1 METDLKSF
9 QTSRGAVLLIG
20 SQGFAIF
27 VGFAIHFGLTRIL
40 EPEVYGLYAVA
51 ISILMWGELLISGS
65 IGTVFPK
72 VLSEGTTSAKTL
84 WGWVWRGYLPLWL
97 ALWLTFSIASWGIAN
112 ALRDGRLVPLLL
124 IAASELPFFG
134 IYFAGR
140 SLLQG
145 LMAYGWQA
153 VISSSWALLRLIF
166 IFAFVTFTGSVFW
179 AMAGNSLGVAM
190 TALLSVALV
199 RPFLRDGKSTA
210 TVSLLSLLVG
220 VGSLT
225 LLISLLDQI
234 ALTMDLWLLKR
245 LSQPEFA
252 GHYGA
257 ARFFA
262 LVPLMLAFGL
272 YSAWFPAMC
281 YELGRG
287 ERERAKALLREVIRV
302 LTVGLLPFAVIVW
315 VTAKPLTVLLFSQKF
330 APAAEPL
337 RLLVIG
343 ASLFVLMGFMRG
355 ALIADN
361 AVKSPLLLTVFM
373 ALSDFALCAW
383 LIPQGGMKGAAL
395 ATTLTSLLGC
405 GMAVILTI
413 RRFGNV
419 VPMGTVVRCGIA
431 SFVIGGIVSVWSAQG
446 AALVGQYLL
455 LACLYGGLLIAFKEL
470 KAQDGHILR
479 VVVADIFAS
488 VAAMLGRSE
497 KSK

>member
-1 METDLKSF
+1 METNLKSF

-20 SQGFAIF
+20 SQGVAIF

-153 VISSSWALLRLIF
+153 VISSSWALLRLTF

-287 ERERAKALLREVIRV
+287 ERERAKALLREVMRV

-361 AVKSPLLLTVFM
+361 EFKLPVVIAAVMT
-373 ALSDFALCAW
+373 ALDFALCYA
-383 LIPQGGMKGAAL
+383 LIPRYGMVGGAMATVLTGGFGAVVTGL
-395 ATTLTSLLGC
+395 LTH
-405 GMAVILTI
+405 V
-413 RRFGNV
+413 RFGAFF
-419 VPMGTVVRCGIA
+419 PTGTLVRVTVA
-431 SFVIGGIVSVWSAQG
+431 SLAIGAVAVFWKTSG
-446 AALVGQYLL
+446 LMLPLQYLL
-455 LACLYGGLLIAFKEL
+455 LAAIYTGLLVLLGEL
-470 KAQDGHILR
+470 TSSDWQVLR
-479 VVVADIFAS
+479 VVFADIWGS
-488 VAAMLGRSE
+488 VATRKA
-497 KSK
+497 